1 MNFILDDLDVK
12 IAEFKS
18 HKFELEKEYRHH
30 MSLPII
36 SEYLEFVFKEKGLKS
51 AIQLFDFIITVQV
64 LQNWTWNG
72 WYKNFNFQAKY
83 INMLMLYN
91 LYQNKPDQAF
101 NYLTHFKKQILE
113 FCKTLNNITFIGKVI
128 PEYSRGRLHY
138 KELIKL
144 VFYFLKNRIQTV
156 RQFNLHIWR

>member
-64 LQNWTWNG
+64 LQHCTKLEMDG
-72 WYKNFNFQAKY
+72 TK
-83 INMLMLYN
+83 I
-91 LYQNKPDQAF
+91 
-101 NYLTHFKKQILE
+101 LTFR
-113 FCKTLNNITFIGKVI
+113 LNISTC
-128 PEYSRGRLHY
+128 
-138 KELIKL
+138 
-144 VFYFLKNRIQTV
+144 
-156 RQFNLHIWR
+156 